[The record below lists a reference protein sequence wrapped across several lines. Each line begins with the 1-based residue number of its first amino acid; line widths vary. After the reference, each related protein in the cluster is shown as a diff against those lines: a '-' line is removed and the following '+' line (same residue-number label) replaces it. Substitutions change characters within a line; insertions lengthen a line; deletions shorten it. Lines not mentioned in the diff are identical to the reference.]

1 MARQQ
6 VLHLEPSNELRFT
19 GPFNDAVTANL
30 KLSNPEE
37 KKVLFK
43 VKTTAPK
50 RYCVRP
56 NSGIIEPGASIT
68 VAVML
73 QPFEYDPT
81 ERNKHKFMVQ
91 TLFAPDGPIESQ
103 EELWKEVTPDN
114 LMDSKLKCVFEMPV
128 ENNQAANQSS
138 VNKDSEE
145 KPIKPVKQVQLE
157 SSPPTKATSQD
168 AELRKS
174 LEDKQRLEKEVQSL
188 RDVVSSLKENE
199 ARLRK
204 VAMSDTVKST
214 PAPALVSS
222 SSSQAQAL
230 NLPPIVYLI
239 AAFVIGIII
248 SKLIL

>member
-6 VLHLEPSNELRFT
+6 VLHLEPSNELRFR
-19 GPFNDAVTANL
+19 GPFTDVVTSSL
-30 KLSNPEE
+30 KLTNPEE
-37 KKVLFK
+37 RKVLFK

-56 NSGIIEPGASIT
+56 NSGIIEPGAYVT

-73 QPFEYDPT
+73 QPFEYDPS

-114 LMDSKLKCVFEMPV
+114 LMDSKLKCVFELPV
-128 ENNQAANQSS
+128 DNSHISS
-138 VNKDSEE
+138 PPSVKTEE
-145 KPIKPVKQVQLE
+145 DKPTKPVKQVQLE

-168 AELRKS
+168 AEFRKS
-174 LEDKQRLEKEVQSL
+174 LEDKHRLEKEVLAL
-188 RDVVSSLKENE
+188 RDQISTLKENE
-199 ARLRK
+199 VRLRK

-214 PAPALVSS
+214 PAPSAMLGS
-222 SSSQAQAL
+222 SSSQVEGLA
-230 NLPPIVYLI
+230 LPPILYLI
-239 AAFVIGIII
+239 IALVIGFIIG
-248 SKLIL
+248 KLIL

>member
-6 VLHLEPSNELRFT
+6 VLHLEPSNELRFR
-19 GPFNDAVTANL
+19 GPFTDVVTSNL

-37 KKVLFK
+37 RKVLFK

-56 NSGIIEPGASIT
+56 NSGIIEPGASVT

-103 EELWKEVTPDN
+103 EDLWKEVTPEN
-114 LMDSKLKCVFEMPV
+114 LMDSKLKCVFELPV
-128 ENNQAANQSS
+128 DNSHISPSS
-138 VNKDSEE
+138 GVNKESEE
-145 KPIKPVKQVQLE
+145 KPTKPVKQVQLE

-174 LEDKQRLEKEVQSL
+174 LEDKHRLEKEVQSL
-188 RDVVSSLKENE
+188 RDEVSSLKENE
-199 ARLRK
+199 VRLRK
-204 VAMSDTVKST
+204 VAISDTVKST
-214 PAPALVSS
+214 PAPAPVS

-230 NLPPIVYLI
+230 NLPPVVYLI
-239 AAFVIGIII
+239 AALVIGIII
-248 SKLIL
+248 GKLIL